1 MSIKIALAGNP
12 NCGKTTM
19 FNELTGASQY
29 VGNWPGVTVEKKE
42 GKLKAKL
49 KPNSYKKEEVIITDL
64 PGIYSLSPYTL
75 EEVVSRDYLIKE
87 KPDCIINLVDAT
99 NLERNL
105 YLSTQL
111 MELGIPV
118 VIALNMY
125 DLIKKS
131 GESMNIKELS
141 EIFASPIIPTSAL
154 KGEGLNEVVELAIK
168 KASEK
173 KEQRYIS
180 FTKEVEEA
188 LSEIE
193 NIIEGKVEEKLLRWH
208 AIKLFERDQKEMESL
223 KLEGSMAANIEKL
236 IKELEA
242 KKDDDSLSIITDE
255 RYRFITENVKKNVK
269 KPSEKLSF
277 SDRVDRIVT
286 DRVLGLPIFLGIM
299 YLVYYITIEL
309 GTIATDWTNDV
320 FVAEWLQGGVEGFLS
335 GQGANPILIDA
346 IVNGAI
352 AGVGAILGFM
362 PQMAILFVLMAML
375 EDIGYMA
382 RIAFVMDR
390 VFRYF
395 GLSGKSII
403 PLIVSSGCGIPGI
416 MATKTIENDN
426 DRRLTIITTTNVP
439 CGAKL
444 PVIVLFAGM
453 IMDGDPTFTFLMYV
467 IGVLSIL
474 VSSVMLKKFKSFHG
488 VAAPFVMELPSYH
501 LPQAK
506 TVFIHVWE
514 KLKGFFIKAGTIIF
528 LVSVVMW
535 LLSTYGFYTP
545 EATAE
550 EANPKSEFGIVENI
564 EDSILADVGGVI
576 APVFKPLGFDNF
588 QAVSATFT
596 GLMAKELIVSTMAV
610 LGDAENVEVAP
621 AADKPKE
628 EVADAP
634 SEGEAVEEGEAEE
647 HDFED
652 PEDEKN
658 ILATKSFL
666 PTSLIALSFLLFNLL
681 CSPCLAAVGTMAKE
695 LNDRKMFWF
704 GVLWQNGFAYVVSFL
719 VYQLGLLMMG
729 GSFSLTSGI
738 AVIVL
743 LGFLYLLFRKDPYK
757 GQVVAKRSVM

>member
-1 MSIKIALAGNP
+1 MGIKIALAGNP

-42 GKLKAKL
+42 GNLKKKLKGEANKA
-49 KPNSYKKEEVIITDL
+49 EEVVITDL

-75 EEVVSRDYLIKE
+75 EEVVSRDYLLNE
-87 KPDCIINLVDAT
+87 KPNCIINLVDAT
-99 NLERNL
+99 NIERNL
-105 YLSTQL
+105 YLTTQL

-125 DLIKKS
+125 DIIKKS
-131 GESMNIKELS
+131 GDTININGLSKEMGC
-141 EIFASPIIPTSAL
+141 PIIPTSAL
-154 KGEGLNEVVELAIK
+154 KGDGLEEVVAKAIEHAK
-168 KASEK
+168 KKPGQNFCKFS
-173 KEQRYIS
+173 
-180 FTKEVEEA
+180 
-188 LSEIE
+188 SEIE
-193 NIIEGKVEEKLLRWH
+193 TALDKVSSLISGKVPAELERWH
-208 AIKLFERDQKEMESL
+208 SIKLFERDS
-223 KLEGSMAANIEKL
+223 
-236 IKELEA
+236 KELENMKLDA
-242 KKDDDSLSIITDE
+242 STHSEIEAIIKGIEEARDDDTLSVITDE
-255 RYRFITENVKKNVK
+255 RYNFITDIVHKNVK
-269 KPSEKLSF
+269 KPPVKLSF
-277 SDRVDRIVT
+277 SDKIDRIVT
-286 DRVLGLPIFLGIM
+286 NRILGLPIFLGVM

-309 GTIATDWTNDV
+309 GTIATDWANDV
-320 FVAEWLQGGVEGFLS
+320 FVGEWLQGGVEGFLTS
-335 GQGANPILIDA
+335 QGANPILIDS

-362 PQMAILFVLMAML
+362 PQMAILFVLMAIL
-375 EDIGYMA
+375 EDVGYMA

-390 VFRYF
+390 VFRFF

-403 PLIVSSGCGIPGI
+403 PLLVSSGCGIPGI

-426 DRRLTIITTTNVP
+426 DRRLTIFTTTNVP

-453 IMDGDPTFTFLMYV
+453 IMDGDPLFTFSMYV
-467 IGVLSIL
+467 IGVVSIL
-474 VSSVMLKKFKSFHG
+474 VSSIILKKFKSFHG
-488 VAAPFVMELPSYH
+488 IAAPFVMELPAYH
-501 LPQAK
+501 MPQIK

-535 LLSTYGFYTP
+535 FLSTYGFSTP

-550 EANPKSEFGIVENI
+550 EANPSSEFGIVENI

-596 GLMAKELIVSTMAV
+596 GLMAKEMIVGTMAV
-610 LGDAENVEVAP
+610 LGE
-621 AADKPKE
+621 ADKIEAPVEDAPKE
-628 EVADAP
+628 EMAEAP
-634 SEGEAVEEGEAEE
+634 AEGEEAEEEE

-666 PTSLIALSFLLFNLL
+666 PTPLIALSFLLFNLL

-704 GVLWQNGFAYVVSFL
+704 GVLWQNGFAYAISFL
-719 VYQLGLLMMG
+719 VYQLGLLVTG
-729 GSFSLTSGI
+729 GSFTVAS
-738 AVIVL
+738 AVAVVVL
-743 LGFLYLLFRKDPYK
+743 LVVLFLLFRKDPYK
-757 GQVVAKRSVM
+757 NDKTVKRSVA

>member
-1 MSIKIALAGNP
+1 MSIRIALAGNP
-12 NCGKTTM
+12 NSGKTTM

-42 GKLKAKL
+42 GKLKKKL
-49 KPNSYKKEEVIITDL
+49 KPNSFKEEEVIITDL

-75 EEVVSRDYLIKE
+75 EEVVSRDYLINE
-87 KPDCIINLVDAT
+87 KPDCIINLIDAT
-99 NLERNL
+99 NIERNL

-111 MELGIPV
+111 MELNIPV

-125 DLIKKS
+125 DIIKKN
-131 GESMNIKELS
+131 GETINIAELS
-141 EIFASPIIPTSAL
+141 KNFSCPIIPTSAL
-154 KGEGLNEVVELAIK
+154 KGEGLSEVIAEAVQFAKAKKGQKFIPFSADVEDVLASI
-168 KASEK
+168 
-173 KEQRYIS
+173 IS
-180 FTKEVEEA
+180 I
-188 LSEIE
+188 L
-193 NIIEGKVEEKLLRWH
+193 NGKVEEGHLRWH
-208 AIKLFERDQKEMESL
+208 AVKLFERDSKEQESF
-223 KLEGSMAANIEKL
+223 KLSQTDQDKIEEA
-236 IKELEA
+236 IKKIEIA
-242 KKDDDSLSIITDE
+242 RDDDALSIITDE
-255 RYRFITENVKKNVK
+255 RYRFITNHVKKSVK
-269 KPSEKLSF
+269 KQDEKLSF
-277 SDRVDRIVT
+277 SDRVDQIVT
-286 DRVLGLPIFLGIM
+286 NRFLGLPIFLFVM

-309 GTIATDWTNDV
+309 GTIATDWANDV
-320 FVAEWLQGGVEGFLS
+320 FVGEWLQGGMESFLTN
-335 GQGANPILIDA
+335 QGANPILIDA
-346 IVNGAI
+346 VVNGAI

-362 PQMAILFVLMAML
+362 PQMAILFVLMAVL

-403 PLIVSSGCGIPGI
+403 PILVSSGCGIPGI

-453 IMDGDPTFTFLMYV
+453 IMDGDPLFTFLMYV
-467 IGVLSIL
+467 VGVASIL
-474 VSSVMLKKFKSFHG
+474 VSSIMLKKFKSFHG
-488 VAAPFVMELPSYH
+488 IAAPFVMELPSYH
-501 LPQAK
+501 LPQIK
-506 TVFIHVWE
+506 TVVIHVWE

-535 LLSTYGFYTP
+535 FLSTYGFFTP

-550 EANPKSEFGIVENI
+550 ESNPTSEFGIVENI

-576 APVFKPLGFDNF
+576 APVFEPLGFGNF

-610 LGDAENVEVAP
+610 LGDAENVEVAE
-621 AADKPKE
+621 AADEPKE

-634 SEGEAVEEGEAEE
+634 AEGEAAEEGEPEE

-666 PTSLIALSFLLFNLL
+666 PTNLIALSFLLFNLL

-695 LNDRKMFWF
+695 LSDRKMFWF
-704 GVLWQNGFAYVVSFL
+704 GVLWQNGLAYVISFL
-719 VYQLGLLMMG
+719 VYQLGLLATG
-729 GSFSLTSGI
+729 GAFTFTTGI
-738 AVIVL
+738 AFVVL
-743 LGFLYLLFRKDPYK
+743 AAVLYLLFRKDPYK
-757 GQVVAKRSVM
+757 HDKTVKRSVA